1 MSAWSGGEPFVGRLG
16 DDVGMI
22 LGGEVTAT
30 GNVPDLRP
38 KVDGQTLAEAELLER
53 VGRTPGDPRRR
64 DGNLAVYVPALTIY
78 ADHWIHQERSEETNQ
93 AITRWLE
100 RRQHGR

>member
-1 MSAWSGGEPFVGRLG
+1 MSAWSGGGPFVDRLG

-22 LGGEVTAT
+22 IGGEVTAT

-53 VGRTPGDPRRR
+53 VGRT
-64 DGNLAVYVPALTIY
+64 
-78 ADHWIHQERSEETNQ
+78 Q
-93 AITRWLE
+93 ATRAGGTATSPSTCPL
-100 RRQHGR
+100 